1 MSGPAVGP
9 DPTDNMEIISGW
21 GRNPSSAAH
30 VVHPTD
36 ADELAVATKAAGP
49 RGAVARGLGRAY
61 GDSAMN
67 AGGLVVSSTGVSGV
81 LDLDRTGGTARV
93 LAGTS
98 LDSLLREIVPQG
110 WFVPVTPG
118 TRHITVGGAIAAD
131 IHGKDHHAS
140 GSFGGHVESLVLG
153 LPDGTRRTLTPG
165 PSGRGSAQHGPSG
178 RGSGE
183 HGPSGRG
190 SAQHGE
196 NADEFWATCG
206 GLGLTGTVVEATI
219 RLHAI
224 ETSLLRVDTDRVP
237 DLDTLL
243 ALVSEGG
250 LRHRYSVAW
259 VDFLARGRSL
269 GRSVLTQADFA
280 RRDELPNSGRRGIRR
295 WERDPLAYRT
305 PPPVPALRAVP
316 GGVLNK
322 GSILAFNELW
332 YRLHPHRRR
341 DELQSISRFFYPLD
355 LVDGWNRMYGPR
367 GFLQWQCQLP
377 FGAEDVL
384 RQIVE
389 SLADHRA
396 PSFLAVLKYFGAAD
410 PAPLTFAG
418 PGWTL
423 AIDVP
428 TTDPTLGPLLDRLDD
443 RVAEA
448 GGRLYLAKDSRL
460 RPELLPV
467 MYPRLDEWR
476 AVRDRLD
483 PDRRLNS
490 DLARRLDL
498 LG

>member
-1 MSGPAVGP
+1 MGHGPAEDV
-9 DPTDNMEIISGW
+9 EIVTGW

-30 VVHPTD
+30 VVRPTD
-36 ADELAVATKAAGP
+36 ADELAVAAKAAGP

-67 AGGLVVSSTGVSGV
+67 AGGLVVSSTGVSGLLA
-81 LDLDRTGGTARV
+81 LDHARGTARV

-98 LDSLLREIVPQG
+98 IDSLLREIVPQG

-131 IHGKDHHAS
+131 VHGKDHHAT
-140 GSFGGHVESLVLG
+140 GSFGAHVQSLVLG
-153 LPDGTRRTLTPG
+153 LPDGTRRTLTPHEG
-165 PSGRGSAQHGPSG
+165 
-178 RGSGE
+178 
-183 HGPSGRG
+183 
-190 SAQHGE
+190 
-196 NADEFWATCG
+196 ADEFWATCG
-206 GLGLTGTVVEATI
+206 GMGLTGTVVEATI

-243 ALVSEGG
+243 TLLSEGG
-250 LRHRYSVAW
+250 RRHRYSVAW

-269 GRSVLTQADFA
+269 GRSVLTQGDFA
-280 RRDELPNSGRRGIRR
+280 RRDELARAGHRGVGHRGSRRR
-295 WERDPLAYRT
+295 ERDPLAYT
-305 PPPVPALRAVP
+305 TAPPVPAPRVMP

-332 YRLHPHRRR
+332 YRLHPRRRR

-355 LVDGWNRMYGPR
+355 LVDGWNHMYGPR
-367 GFLQWQCQLP
+367 GFLQWQCLLP

-384 RQIVE
+384 RHIVE
-389 SLADHRA
+389 ALADHRA

-410 PAPLTFAG
+410 PAPLTFPG

-423 AIDVP
+423 ALDVP
-428 TTDPTLGPLLDRLDD
+428 TTDTTLGPLLDRLDR

-490 DLARRLDL
+490 DLARRLRL

>member
-1 MSGPAVGP
+1 MSGLSTGHGP
-9 DPTDNMEIISGW
+9 TGDVEVVTGW
-21 GRNPSSAAH
+21 GRNPASAAH
-30 VVHPTD
+30 VVRPTD

-49 RGAVARGLGRAY
+49 RGAIARGLGRAY

-67 AGGLVVSSTGVSGV
+67 AGGLVVSSTGVSGLLE
-81 LDLDRTGGTARV
+81 LDHTRGTARV

-98 LDSLLREIVPQG
+98 LDSLLRVIVPQG

-131 IHGKDHHAS
+131 VHGKDHHAT
-140 GSFGGHVESLVLG
+140 GSFGAHVQSLVLG

-165 PSGRGSAQHGPSG
+165 

-183 HGPSGRG
+183 HD
-190 SAQHGE
+190 
-196 NADEFWATCG
+196 ADEFWATCG
-206 GLGLTGTVVEATI
+206 GMGLTGTVVEATI

-243 ALVSEGG
+243 GLLSEGG
-250 LRHRYSVAW
+250 RRHRYSVAW
-259 VDFLARGRSL
+259 VDFLARGQSL
-269 GRSVLTQADFA
+269 GRSVLIQGDFA
-280 RRDELPNSGRRGIRR
+280 RRDELPGAGRRGSRHR
-295 WERDPLAYRT
+295 ERDPLAYSPVR
-305 PPPVPALRAVP
+305 PVPAPRIVP
-316 GGVLNK
+316 TGVLNK

-332 YRLHPHRRR
+332 YRLHPRRRR

-355 LVDGWNRMYGPR
+355 LVEGWNRMYGPR
-367 GFLQWQCQLP
+367 GFLQWQCLLP
-377 FGAEDVL
+377 FGAEEVL
-384 RQIVE
+384 RHIVE
-389 SLADHRA
+389 ALADHRA

-410 PAPLTFAG
+410 PAPLSFAG

-423 AIDVP
+423 ALDVP
-428 TTDPTLGPLLDRLDD
+428 TTDTTLAPLLDRLDE

-476 AVRDRLD
+476 ALRDRLD